1 MSVLGKKKK
10 NALFSMLYFPKKKK
24 KNMQYFQDCDKETR
38 VYYNAYSVLS
48 LNIYFLED

>member
-1 MSVLGKKKK
+1 
-10 NALFSMLYFPKKKK
+10 
-24 KNMQYFQDCDKETR
+24 MQYFQDCDKETR